1 MSKQPPRGPTCPTSL
16 CFARLVFS
24 APSLRFCPLCCTHLV
39 PDVSEWD
46 GHLPIATAATAV
58 TILSQRAPHALG
70 KDAQPLKRRQ
80 PRLRINSTGQTPPN
94 LLDARVRVVA
104 PTTHSRGGTLR
115 SKRRPPH
122 QYQLVNNGHLFIRP
136 RLQDDND
143 EDSDTVTL
151 TIIPFLPPPLFVPL
165 AAIKGG
171 QRLLGRDIEYLNR
184 HAQASTMHKQQPD
197 SHTQGL
203 TWTRLVCNPYYRLGL
218 EYTSTH

>member
-1 MSKQPPRGPTCPTSL
+1 VSKQPPRGPTCPTSL

-39 PDVSEWD
+39 PDLSEWD

-94 LLDARVRVVA
+94 LLNARVRVVA
-104 PTTHSRGGTLR
+104 PTTHSRGGHTPIKAPPSPSIPTRQQWTPIHTAKTSRRQRRRLR
-115 SKRRPPH
+115 HCNP
-122 QYQLVNNGHLFIRP
+122 NNNSLF
-136 RLQDDND
+136 
-143 EDSDTVTL
+143 T
-151 TIIPFLPPPLFVPL
+151 PPLFVPL